1 MTQHIDI
8 DSYIIGE
15 NFKQQRELQGL
26 GRSLLAQKLCCSVLQ
41 IQQIE
46 EGGKSAFY
54 TEAQK
59 LKAANK
65 LAALLGMTE
74 EQAFLGISPEM
85 KSDFKLLASLPENR
99 SIQKQG
105 YSLGGMAGLGLI
117 ASVVIGFGIYEYI
130 SPDVNLY
137 VNNHQSNESLAKT
150 TQVPEELSSSSSL
163 SEEKIVSEPP
173 QGPCDL
179 VAQNTSSFVP
189 TTANFAG
196 NFVVFVSKTSQ
207 SVCLVDGKGTKQQ
220 VDIIPGQNKVVGGV
234 GPFTILGR
242 NLHEIEAY
250 YQGWRVANITQDT
263 QSIALK
269 ELPIQ
274 IRSEPPK
281 AVVVSQST
289 TVKEPETSSN
299 SNPNLVLPVTKTN
312 QAGENTSQPL
322 LNDSRMNSVV
332 NKANDE

>member
-15 NFKQQRELQGL
+15 NFKHQRELQGL
-26 GRSLLAQKLCCSVLQ
+26 SRALLAQKLCCSVLQ

-46 EGGKSAFY
+46 EGGKSSFY

-65 LAALLGMTE
+65 LAALLGMSQ
-74 EQAFLGISPEM
+74 EQGFLGIAPEM
-85 KSDFKLLASLPENR
+85 KSDFKLLASSPQNK
-99 SIQKQG
+99 SIQNQR

-117 ASVVIGFGIYEYI
+117 ASVVISFGIYEYV

-137 VNNHQSNESLAKT
+137 VNNHRSNESFAKT
-150 TQVPEELSSSSSL
+150 TQVPEELTSSSPIN
-163 SEEKIVSEPP
+163 EEKKVSEQA
-173 QGPCDL
+173 QGPCDV
-179 VAQNTSSFVP
+179 VAQNTSSFAP
-189 TTANFAG
+189 MTANFAG
-196 NFVVFVSKTSQ
+196 NFVVFVSKTPQ
-207 SVCLVDGKGTKQQ
+207 SVCLVDGSGNKQQ
-220 VDIIPGQNKVVGGV
+220 IDIIPGQNKVVSGV

-242 NLHEIEAY
+242 NLLEIEAY

-263 QSIALK
+263 QSITLK
-269 ELPIQ
+269 ELPIP

-289 TVKEPETSSN
+289 TVKEPQTSSN
-299 SNPNLVLPVTKTN
+299 SNIVLPVTNTN

-322 LNDSRMNSVV
+322 LNDSRMNSVI
-332 NKANDE
+332 NKTIEE